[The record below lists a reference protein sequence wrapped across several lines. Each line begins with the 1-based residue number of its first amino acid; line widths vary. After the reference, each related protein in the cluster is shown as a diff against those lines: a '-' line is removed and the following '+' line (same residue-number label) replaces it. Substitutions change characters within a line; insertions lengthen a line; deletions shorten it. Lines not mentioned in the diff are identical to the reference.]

1 MKSLKRFR
9 NMRVLFTFICMS
21 FLLPCMAK
29 GGLAIEDS
37 LRMYIESK
45 DARIGVAVMTAD
57 SCMFGVNTHDAFP
70 MLSVMKFPL
79 ALAVAETVGERE
91 CSFAI

>member
-1 MKSLKRFR
+1 
-9 NMRVLFTFICMS
+9 
-21 FLLPCMAK
+21 MAK

-91 CSFAI
+91 CSFDDLITVRKGQLHKIGRAHV